1 MIQKLKNFLFCLI
14 ILVQLQYFKFV
25 NCGAIEV
32 QDYQLDYTNLNAVTQ
47 MTFIF
52 RLQSGLGAG
61 NFLRLSFPQ
70 QIFVTSITQVI
81 VQYSYQGTNGCS
93 SMQALPAIIQLDG
106 ASQTDYL
113 ISFLND
119 ISQPTDLQA
128 SPNWYALYIY
138 PEAGT
143 IFNQGIQKPIQA
155 RTQSIDS
162 VAALYGTPIIYD
174 ITNSFAV
181 LEFDSAPFVN
191 TLVASASISSQYLSV
206 SNQVGSQYEVSVIV
220 SPQTTISNG
229 ARIILRITKDQN
241 FKFLGQCISEENITP
256 SQTTPPL
263 DPSQYKCTQDS
274 NKNRIIILINQG
286 LVISQIYRFRV
297 AVQNPSYVSPFQ
309 AQIEV
314 RTMLSNSNKI
324 IELSLIPGFKLLVNM
339 LTVQQKVIMGNG
351 IDLSD
356 VKSANKARIIA
367 GQNFYNPFTFQFMP
381 ISPTPDKT
389 KLRVSFQVKLDMVN
403 DAILTGSIQH
413 NLPRFDIN
421 TPVSCVLNTLVQ
433 SYNIQCDNV
442 GPLASTNWYYT
453 TARIYY
459 NSAGTIDPN
468 LGSVQ
473 VWTIDSSGNAI
484 VLVSMTSQTFG
495 LNMISANYNVID
507 TTTAAYGYQ
516 LVHSQPSQDASGN
529 QLSLSPISP
538 NSAGIKVCT
547 NKSLPQKLV
556 ITLNQGLT
564 GLFGGG
570 ANQAFRLIG
579 SPLIEANPGQVGSQF
594 YVESLNSGCT
604 ISASFPSDANRMIT
618 TYTTY
623 TDILFASGG
632 TSNCMSQG
640 GATST
645 FSIGD
650 VLILSH
656 GSSYAGRDGFD
667 FYGTIYQNYVD
678 NTSTPNSFFG
688 VNANTISVTSSA
700 CTLTQLQYIN
710 IVLSNYQTSSGGQ
723 TQIADG
729 SKYTAFIRI
738 TGYLTTEEMVNA
750 KRIAVFFN
758 NVNFYSIGLDS
769 YGQMKVSCSSS
780 MDTNQQCWG
789 YSGNINQSQS
799 FHSMK
804 RVEFDITPFIAQ
816 TGSSSPFQLLI
827 PVQAIPNLN
836 IQRLQVAVLV
846 DNPYFGHQTQG
857 YQISKTMP
865 GYVILTGSIQPFY
878 PTLSDLSYQL
888 VVSTRTQG
896 AIDDAQLNIGHSL
909 TVPTINQN
917 NPNNDPI
924 NIGAAFVIL
933 GNWQMYT
940 NTLAVA
946 TTSVVNTNVMS
957 EHCLPFSYSI
967 GGIQKYGIFC
977 PFTYKDTT
985 ITISP
990 TTSVTF
996 NNFKYPAQGPFKLSG
1011 TYISWSQNNGA
1022 LISILQDPTPP
1033 TQTLNANLIYNVK
1046 SVILKRYYLYNRV
1059 QWFFTTTN
1067 PFPGNGKITINLNDS
1082 GNPWGFQVYAGNLA
1096 ACILQQQ
1103 FGTFSTSACSVSVS
1117 SATGPNIFFTFSYAG
1132 TFPAGSYILNQYGL
1146 QSPSASL
1153 SKTYAIT
1160 ISTSNVVGTIDQS
1173 NASATLTFD
1182 NNLNWNTAVDQ
1193 IAFQFTHSLI
1203 SSSVGNLDLFFRINS
1218 RPILALA
1225 TPNPGVGLI
1234 AGQYLQIQIIQL
1246 VGQEST
1252 IQCSVMQNGATYF
1265 GFKSIDISN
1274 ANQIRLFPRNDILT
1288 ESLTFQ
1294 LHCLNVINT
1303 YSASQKFKIDLNY
1316 NDGAVQQVL
1325 TGFIPPLGAIIPSYT
1340 TPAALTS
1347 ATLTKFNGLAGSK
1360 LHYQFQLAFSATG
1373 VTQLTA
1379 IFLHFPLK
1387 FNHLL
1392 GSSSLSCQVNG
1403 KTVYCYNFIERCILV
1418 TAFPV
1423 NIAAGTQ
1430 FTLEVYGIYAPL
1442 NAPPNAPGTG
1452 NIQISLSQTTNP
1464 LQIVEQINVL
1474 DAATLSDSTSSLYI
1488 ASTTLSDTYSREQNN
1503 YQFTIN
1509 SLNPISSGSYIY
1521 LEYPSEYGTSITLSP
1536 PTICNVQSINL
1547 AIVYG
1552 QGCKIF
1558 GSNILISVSTNLPS
1572 GLFVIQIQSII
1583 NPEDTKCQISRV
1595 MISVLSSDRT
1605 QVLAKSS
1612 VASSNQQLFR
1622 SIYNSNLRYLN
1633 WFQGS
1638 SQIMYNFNT
1647 VQLISGSYSALLAL
1661 KDVTGS
1667 ISRKI
1672 SYTLA
1677 SQSLTNF
1684 QLISNNNNQ
1693 QIYPGQQQENIFV
1706 GCPSNSIPG
1715 LYTLMFQKTENHN
1728 TALYGNIGLL
1738 NIIVS
1743 NSQNIISPQYT
1754 TYQVFAGG
1762 YSLPINF
1769 DLSNMLPFSGVSIQF
1784 TIIQGG
1790 TTDPQISLVDNNL
1803 STVPQLTLNFSP
1815 TQPKGSILVRSAV
1828 SMPATAQTYS
1838 RLQMTIF
1845 GTDANAYA
1853 STTAPIILKLINP
1866 NPIPTFQYTQTI
1878 DQVSQLATQQNL
1890 NVQVNL
1896 PCTVYYYI
1904 RNVNGPIRE
1913 FAEVQN
1919 LVKNYVQ
1926 LNPTDYFQQQYG
1938 SFNYEN
1944 PQLAGLVQ
1952 TFTIP
1957 KLRSKMNYVITIWTQ
1972 DQFFNVINQGNSQ
1985 FSTKNNDGR
1994 NMRIPITFSKS
2005 ITSAQKLTLACFLC
2019 EQFAIPCI
2027 NVLSFDNIYC
2037 SQESQYQLSI
2047 VDSVNQPLQRR
2058 LLDKQKENE
2067 NRQLVYSSSTPSN
2080 TVNFYSLSIDTQ
2092 EQDISW
2098 NSIISIV
2105 QGSNFVNYIQQNDL
2119 TLPTILSISTPTEVN
2134 QQSVPIFTSSPV
2146 VSSGITWIYIGGI
2159 QTNANSL
2166 IWMYLVNVTY
2176 GGTPSQQQMKFMLTN
2191 QNQTVQTFQIQYYDQ
2206 VTPVSFNYT
2215 GLTNGTQYAFYYLA
2229 TIENPSLF
2237 SPASSVAFVGQQTL
2251 NYNITVSTHS
2261 QIIYFASLLL
2271 ALSVI
2276 IN

>member
-1 MIQKLKNFLFCLI
+1 
-14 ILVQLQYFKFV
+14 
-25 NCGAIEV
+25 
-32 QDYQLDYTNLNAVTQ
+32 

-70 QIFVTSITQVI
+70 KIFATSITNVV

-93 SMQALPAIIQLDG
+93 TMQTLPAIINLDG

-119 ISQPTDLQA
+119 ISQPTSLLA

-162 VAALYGTPIIYD
+162 VAALYGSPIIYD

-181 LEFDSAPFVN
+181 LEFDQSPTLN
-191 TLVASASISSQYLSV
+191 TLTVSATISSQYTSTKILP
-206 SNQVGSQYEVSVIV
+206 GSQYEVSVII
-220 SPQTTISNG
+220 SPKTAISNS
-229 ARIILRITKDQN
+229 ARIILRILQDQN

-263 DPSQYKCTQDS
+263 DPSQYKCTLDS
-274 NKNRIIILINQG
+274 NKNRLIILVNQG

-297 AVQNPSYVSPFQ
+297 TVQNPSYVSPSS

-324 IELSLIPGFKLLVNM
+324 IEVQTIPTFSLNVKLL
-339 LTVQQKVIMGNG
+339 TAQQKVIMGNG

-356 VKSANKARIIA
+356 PNYIKKASIIA

-381 ISPTPDKT
+381 SSPTPDKT
-389 KLRVSFQVKLDMVN
+389 KLRVSFQIRINLGA

-421 TPVSCVLNTLVQ
+421 TPVSCVLNKLATF
-433 SYNIQCDNV
+433 YTIQCDNV
-442 GPLASTNWYYT
+442 GPLTSSNWYYT
-453 TARIYY
+453 TARIYFQG
-459 NSAGTIDPN
+459 AGTIDSS

-473 VWTIDSSGNAI
+473 VWTIDSSGNAVI
-484 VLVSMTSQTFG
+484 LIAQAPQAFSVTNIQSNQ
-495 LNMISANYNVID
+495 IVID
-507 TTTAAYGYQ
+507 TTTANYGYQ
-516 LVHSQPSQDASGN
+516 LVHTQPSQDSLGN
-529 QLSLSPISP
+529 QLSLSPISQ

-564 GLFGGG
+564 GQFGGG
-570 ANQAFRLIG
+570 TNQAFRLIG
-579 SPLIEANPGQVGSQF
+579 SPLIQANPGQIGSQF
-594 YVESLNSGCT
+594 YVESLNPGCT
-604 ISASFPSDANRMIT
+604 ISASFPTDANRMIT

-632 TSNCMSQG
+632 SSNCIAQG

-650 VLILSH
+650 VFILSH

-667 FYGTIYQNYVD
+667 FYGTFYSGYVD
-678 NTSTPNSFFG
+678 NNTIPFG
-688 VNANTISVTSSA
+688 YFAVNANTISVTGSA

-710 IVLSNYQTSSGGQ
+710 VVLSNYQTSSGTQ

-729 SKYTAFIRI
+729 SKYTAFIRV
-738 TGYLTTEEMVNA
+738 TGYLTAEEMTNA

-769 YGQMKVSCSSS
+769 YGQNKVSCSSS
-780 MDTNQQCWG
+780 MNTNQQCWG
-789 YSGNINQSQS
+789 FSGSINQSQS
-799 FHSMK
+799 FHSMN
-804 RVEFDITPFIAQ
+804 RVEFDVSAFISQ

-827 PVQAIPNLN
+827 PVQALPNLN
-836 IQRLQVAVLV
+836 VQRLQVAVLV
-846 DNPYFGHQTQG
+846 DNPYFGHQTQA

-865 GYVILTGSIQPFY
+865 GYVILTGSTQSYY
-878 PTLSDLSYQL
+878 PTSTDLSYQL

-896 AIDDAQLNIGHSL
+896 AVDDAQLIIGHSL
-909 TVPTINQN
+909 AVPTINQN

-924 NIGAAFVIL
+924 NIGAAFVIV

-957 EHCLPFSYSI
+957 EHCLPFSYLA
-967 GGIQKYGIFC
+967 GGVGGTQKYGIFC

-985 ITISP
+985 ITVSP
-990 TTSVTF
+990 TTSITF
-996 NNFKYPAQGPFKLSG
+996 NNFKYPAQGPLKLSG

-1022 LISILQDPTPP
+1022 LISVLQDSTLP

-1046 SVILKRYYLYNRV
+1046 SIILRRYYLYNRV
-1059 QWFFTTTN
+1059 QWYFTTTN

-1103 FGTFSTSACSVSVS
+1103 FGTFSTSACTISISGGV
-1117 SATGPNIFFTFSYAG
+1117 NIVFTFSYSG
-1132 TFPAGSYILNQYGL
+1132 TFPAGSYILNQYGF
-1146 QSPSASL
+1146 QSPTTSL

-1160 ISTSNVVGTIDQS
+1160 ISTSNAVGTIDQS
-1173 NASATLTFD
+1173 NNSATLTFD
-1182 NNLNWNTAVDQ
+1182 NNSAYNTAVDQ
-1193 IAFQFTHSLI
+1193 ITFQFTHSLI

-1225 TPNPGVGLI
+1225 TPNPGAGLI
-1234 AGQYLQIQIIQL
+1234 AGQYLQIQISQL

-1252 IQCSVMQNGATYF
+1252 MQCSVMQNGAIYF
-1265 GFKSIDISN
+1265 GFKSIDSSN

-1303 YSASQKFKIDLNY
+1303 YSASPTFKIELDF
-1316 NDGAVQQVL
+1316 NDGAVKQVI
-1325 TGFIPPLGAIIPSYT
+1325 TGTLSPTGASNPSYT

-1347 ATLTKFNGLAGSK
+1347 ATLNKFNGLAGAK
-1360 LHYQFQLAFSATG
+1360 LHYQFQLKFSATG
-1373 VTQLTA
+1373 VTQSSA

-1387 FNHLL
+1387 FNHLV
-1392 GSSSLSCQVNG
+1392 GSSSLSCQVNS
-1403 KTVYCYNFIERCILV
+1403 KVVYCYNFIERCILV
-1418 TAFPV
+1418 TAFPIS
-1423 NIAAGTQ
+1423 IAAGTQ
-1430 FTLEVYGIYAPL
+1430 FTLEIYGIYAPL
-1442 NAPPNAPGTG
+1442 NAAGAA
-1452 NIQISLSQTTNP
+1452 NIQISLSKTTSP
-1464 LQIVEQINVL
+1464 LQIVEQINVS
-1474 DAATLSDSTSSLYI
+1474 DAATLSDSTSSLYVT
-1488 ASTTLSDTYSREQNN
+1488 STTLSDTYSREQNN

-1509 SLNPISSGSYIY
+1509 SLNVINSGSYLY
-1521 LEYPSEYGTSITLSP
+1521 FEYPSEYGTSIALSP
-1536 PTICNVQSINL
+1536 PTICNILSTNL
-1547 AIVYG
+1547 ATVYG
-1552 QGCKIF
+1552 QGCNIF
-1558 GSNILISVSTNLPS
+1558 GSNILIAVSTNIPS
-1572 GLFVIQIQSII
+1572 GSFIIQIQSII
-1583 NPEDTKCQISRV
+1583 NPEDTKCQINRV

-1612 VASSNQQLFR
+1612 VASSNQQQFR
-1622 SIYNSNLRYLN
+1622 STYNSNLRYLN
-1633 WFQGS
+1633 WFQGT
-1638 SQIMYNFNT
+1638 SQIMYNFAT

-1672 SYTLA
+1672 SYTLT

-1684 QLISNNNNQ
+1684 QLISSNNNQ
-1693 QIYPGQQQENIFV
+1693 QIYPGQQQENIYI
-1706 GCPSNSIPG
+1706 GCPTNSIPG
-1715 LYTLMFQKTENHN
+1715 LYTLMFSKTENHN
-1728 TALYGNIGLL
+1728 TAVYGNIGLL

-1769 DLSNMLPFSGVSIQF
+1769 DLSSMLPFSGVSIQF
-1784 TIIQGG
+1784 TIVQGG

-1828 SMPATAQTYS
+1828 SMPATAQTWS
-1838 RLQMTIF
+1838 QLQMTIF
-1845 GTDANAYA
+1845 GIDANAYV
-1853 STTAPIILKLINP
+1853 STTTPIVLKLINP
-1866 NPIPTFQYTQTI
+1866 NPIPTFKYTQTV

-1890 NVQVNL
+1890 NVQANL
-1896 PCTVYYYI
+1896 PCTIYYYI
-1904 RNVNGPIRE
+1904 RNVNGPVRV
-1913 FAEVQN
+1913 FSEVQN

-1926 LNPTDYFQQQYG
+1926 LNPVDYFQQQYG

-1944 PQLAGLVQ
+1944 PSLAGLVQ
-1952 TFTIP
+1952 TFTISN
-1957 KLRSKMNYVITIWTQ
+1957 LRSKMNYIITTWTQ
-1972 DQFFNVINQGNSQ
+1972 DQFQNVVQQGDSQ

-1994 NMRIPITFSKS
+1994 NMKIPITFSKP
-2005 ITSAQKLTLACFLC
+2005 ITQTQKLTLTCFLC
-2019 EQFAIPCI
+2019 ESFAIPCI

-2058 LLDKQKENE
+2058 LLDQQGEKE
-2067 NRQLVYSSSTPSN
+2067 NRQLVYSSTTPSN
-2080 TVNFYSLSIDTQ
+2080 TVNFYALSIDTQ

-2105 QGSNFVNYIQQNDL
+2105 QGSSFANYIQQNDL
-2119 TLPTILSISTPTEVN
+2119 SLPNILSISTPKEVN
-2134 QQSVPIFTSSPV
+2134 QQTTPIFTSLPV

-2176 GGTPSQQQMKFMLTN
+2176 GGTPSQQQMKFMLTS

-2229 TIENPSLF
+2229 TTENPSLF

-2251 NYNITVSTHS
+2251 NYNVSVSTHS

-2271 ALSVI
+2271 IFSI
-2276 IN
+2276 IVL

>member
-1 MIQKLKNFLFCLI
+1 MIIKLKSLLFY
-14 ILVQLQYFKFV
+14 LVTFIQLQHIKFV
-25 NCGAIEV
+25 ICGAIEV

-70 QIFVTSITQVI
+70 KIFATSITKVV

-93 SMQALPAIIQLDG
+93 SMQTLPAIINLDG
-106 ASQTDYL
+106 SSQTDYL

-119 ISQPTDLQA
+119 ISQPVDLQA

-155 RTQSIDS
+155 RTQSIDT

-174 ITNSFAV
+174 VTDSFAV
-181 LEFDSAPFVN
+181 LEFDSSPSTAGI
-191 TLVASASISSQYLSV
+191 TASAIFSPQYASV
-206 SNQVGSQYEVSVIV
+206 NKLPGSQYEVSVIV
-220 SPQTTISNG
+220 IPNTAILNG
-229 ARIILRITKDQN
+229 ARIVLRITNDQN
-241 FKFLGQCISEENITP
+241 YKFLPQCISEENITP

-263 DPSQYKCTQDS
+263 DPSQYKCTLDS

-286 LVISQIYRFRV
+286 LVVSQIYRFRV
-297 AVQNPSYVSPFQ
+297 TVQNPSYVSPQQ

-314 RTMLSNSNKI
+314 RTMLLSSNKI
-324 IELSLIPGFKLLVNM
+324 IELKVIPAFQLSVSLLQ
-339 LTVQQKVIMGNG
+339 VQQKVIMGNG

-356 VKSANKARIIA
+356 PNYQNMARILA

-381 ISPTPDKT
+381 NFPTPDKT
-389 KLRVSFQVKLDMVN
+389 KLRVTFKITVNSMLN

-421 TPVSCVLNTLVQ
+421 TPVNCVLNTLAAN
-433 SYNIQCDNV
+433 YEIKCDNV
-442 GPLASTNWYYT
+442 GPLTSTNWYYS
-453 TARIYY
+453 TARVYFQ
-459 NSAGTIDPN
+459 NSGVNIDSYF
-468 LGSVQ
+468 GSVQ
-473 VWTIDSSGNAI
+473 IWTVDSSGNA
-484 VLVSMTSQTFG
+484 VTLVS
-495 LNMISANYNVID
+495 ISMQNFVQPLIKPNQQVID
-507 TTTAAYGYQ
+507 TTTTTYGYQ
-516 LVHSQPSQDASGN
+516 LVHTQPSQDASGN
-529 QLSLSPISP
+529 QLSLSPISQ
-538 NSAGIKVCT
+538 NSAGIKFCT

-556 ITLNQGLT
+556 FTLNSGLT
-564 GLFGGG
+564 GQFGGG
-570 ANQAFRLIG
+570 TNQAFRLIG
-579 SPLIEANPGQVGSQF
+579 SPLIQANPGQIGSQF
-594 YVESLNSGCT
+594 YVESTNPGCT
-604 ISASFPSDANRMIT
+604 ISSSFPSDANRMIT

-632 TSNCMSQG
+632 SSTCMSQG

-650 VLILSH
+650 VFILSH

-667 FYGTIYQNYVD
+667 FYGSFYSNYVD
-678 NTSTPNSFFG
+678 NTSIPNSWFA
-688 VNANTISVTSSA
+688 VNANTISVTGSA
-700 CTLTQLQYIN
+700 CTLTNLQYIN
-710 IVLSNYQTSSGGQ
+710 IVLSNYQTSSGAQ

-729 SKYTAFIRI
+729 TKYTAFIRV
-738 TGYLTTEEMVNA
+738 TGYLTAEEMVNA

-769 YGQMKVSCSSS
+769 YGQMMVSCSSS
-780 MDTNQQCWG
+780 MNTNQKCWG
-789 YSGNINQSQS
+789 YSGQINQSQS

-804 RVEFDITPFIAQ
+804 RVEFDISPFIAQ

-836 IQRLQVAVLV
+836 LQRLQVAVLV
-846 DNPYFGHQTQG
+846 DNPYFGHQTQA

-865 GYVILTGSIQPFY
+865 GYTILTGSIQPY
-878 PTLSDLSYQL
+878 YATLADLSYQL

-896 AIDDAQLNIGHSL
+896 AVDDAQLNIGHSL

-924 NIGAAFVIL
+924 NIGAAFVIV

-957 EHCLPFSYSI
+957 EHCLPFSYQT
-967 GGIQKYGIFC
+967 GGVQKYGIFC
-977 PFTYKDTT
+977 PFTYKDTS
-985 ITISP
+985 ITVSP

-996 NNFKYPAQGPFKLSG
+996 NNFKYPAQGPLKLSG

-1022 LISILQDPTPP
+1022 LISVLQDSTSI

-1046 SVILKRYYLYNRV
+1046 SLILRRYIQYNRV
-1059 QWFFTTTN
+1059 QWYFTTTN

-1096 ACILQQQ
+1096 ACILQLQ

-1117 SATGPNIFFTFSYAG
+1117 TINIIFTFSYSG
-1132 TFPAGSYILNQYGL
+1132 TFPAGSYILNQYGF
-1146 QSPSASL
+1146 QSPSTSL

-1160 ISTSNVVGTIDQS
+1160 ITTSNAVGNIDQS
-1173 NASATLTFD
+1173 NGSATLTFD
-1182 NNLNWNTAVDQ
+1182 NNVALNTAVDQ
-1193 IAFQFTHSLI
+1193 IKFQFTHSLI
-1203 SSSVGNLDLFFRINS
+1203 SNSVGNLDLFFRINS

-1225 TPNPGVGLI
+1225 TPNPGAGLI
-1234 AGQYLQIQIIQL
+1234 AGQYVQIQISQL

-1252 IQCSVMQNGATYF
+1252 TQCSVMQNSVTYF
-1265 GFKSIDISN
+1265 GFKSIDSSN

-1303 YSASQKFKIDLNY
+1303 FSASPTFKIDLDF
-1316 NDGAVQQVL
+1316 NDGAVQTVI
-1325 TGFIPPLGAIIPSYT
+1325 TGTLSPTGVSNPSYT

-1347 ATLTKFNGLAGSK
+1347 ATLSKFNGLAGSK
-1360 LHYQFQLAFSATG
+1360 LHYKFQLTFSATG
-1373 VTQLTA
+1373 VTQSSA

-1387 FNHLL
+1387 FNHLV

-1403 KTVYCYNFIERCILV
+1403 KVVYCYNFIERCILV
-1418 TAFPV
+1418 TAFPL

-1430 FTLEVYGIYAPL
+1430 FTLEVYGVYAPL
-1442 NAPPNAPGTG
+1442 NAAGAA
-1452 NIQISLSQTTNP
+1452 NIQISLSKTTSP
-1464 LQIVEQINVL
+1464 DQVVEQINVS

-1488 ASTTLSDTYSREQNN
+1488 VSTTLSDMYSREQNN

-1509 SLNPISSGSYIY
+1509 SLSAISSGSNIYI
-1521 LEYPSEYGTSITLSP
+1521 EYPSEYGTSIAVSP
-1536 PTICNVQSINL
+1536 PTTCNIQSTNL
-1547 AIVYG
+1547 ASVYG
-1552 QGCKIF
+1552 QGCNIF
-1558 GSNILISVSTNLPS
+1558 GSNILISVSTNIPIGS
-1572 GLFVIQIQSII
+1572 FVIQIQSII
-1583 NPEDTKCQISRV
+1583 NPEDTKCQINRI

-1612 VASSNQQLFR
+1612 VSSSNQQLFR
-1622 SIYNSNLRYLN
+1622 STYNSNLKYLN

-1638 SQIMYNFNT
+1638 SEILYNFAT

-1661 KDVTGS
+1661 KDITGS

-1684 QLISNNNNQ
+1684 QLISSNNNQ
-1693 QIYPGQQQENIFV
+1693 QIYPGQQQENIYI

-1715 LYTLMFQKTENHN
+1715 LYTLIFSKTENHSN
-1728 TALYGNIGLL
+1728 AVYGNIGLL

-1784 TIIQGG
+1784 TIVQGG

-1828 SMPATAQTYS
+1828 SMPATAQTWS
-1838 RLQMTIF
+1838 KLQMTIF
-1845 GTDANAYA
+1845 GTDANAYT
-1853 STTAPIILKLINP
+1853 STTTPIVLKLINP
-1866 NPIPTFQYTQTI
+1866 NPIPSFQYVQSV

-1890 NVQVNL
+1890 NVQATL

-1904 RNVNGPIRE
+1904 RNANGPVRQ

-1926 LNPTDYFQQQYG
+1926 LNPVDYFQQQYG
-1938 SFNYEN
+1938 AFNYEN
-1944 PQLAGLVQ
+1944 PQLAGAIQ
-1952 TFTIP
+1952 TFSISN
-1957 KLRSKMNYVITIWTQ
+1957 LRSKMNYIITTWTQ
-1972 DQFFNVINQGNSQ
+1972 DQFLNVINQGDSQ

-1994 NMRIPITFSKS
+1994 NMKIPITFSKS
-2005 ITSAQKLTLACFLC
+2005 ITQAQKLTLVCFLC
-2019 EQFAIPCI
+2019 EQFAIPCL

-2047 VDSVNQPLQRR
+2047 VDSINQPLQRR
-2058 LLDKQKENE
+2058 LLEQQDNNE

-2080 TVNFYSLSIDTQ
+2080 TVNFYTLSIDTQ

-2098 NSIISIV
+2098 NSIISTV
-2105 QGSNFVNYIQQNDL
+2105 QGSNFANFIQQNDL
-2119 TLPTILSISTPTEVN
+2119 TLPSILSISTPKEVN
-2134 QQSVPIFTSSPV
+2134 QQTAPIFTSLPV

-2159 QTNANSL
+2159 QTSANSL

-2176 GGTPSQQQMKFMLTN
+2176 GGTPSQQQMKYMLTS
-2191 QNQTVQTFQIQYYDQ
+2191 QNQTVKTFQIQYYDQ

-2215 GLTNGTQYAFYYLA
+2215 DLTNGTQYAFYYLA
-2229 TIENPSLF
+2229 TTENPSLF
-2237 SPASSVAFVGQQTL
+2237 APASSVSFVGQQTL
-2251 NYNITVSTHS
+2251 NYNTTVSTHS
-2261 QIIYFASLLL
+2261 QIIYFASLLSV
-2271 ALSVI
+2271 LSI
-2276 IN
+2276 IIL